1 MFVRV
6 RDIVRMTMLLLV
18 GLVLSGFIPLLGSPV
33 LQAQGTDATITG
45 RVTDTTGT
53 AMAGVDVI
61 VRNASTGYIGRGV
74 TRADGRFLFPQL
86 PLGTDY
92 TVTVRRI
99 GYQAQVRQALALT
112 LGDRLDLAFR
122 MKPSTANLDPV
133 VITDNAGTG
142 TGARRERLGASTKV
156 SAREIEELP
165 VQNRNFTDLALL
177 APTTSGSGFNIGGA
191 RITSTDVRIDG
202 VSARNQLGGG
212 QVGRGPFTLSMAAI
226 REFEIVTNSYDVTQG
241 RQGGGS
247 ISAVTKS
254 GTNTVESSV
263 FAYHRNQNLSAT
275 EDFLGR
281 GRALREQQITQWGG
295 SIGGP
300 VIKDK
305 LHYFFAF
312 DRQDQQEPFFVL
324 DLRDP
329 QEEIQARIAKDSLA
343 RLTSILQR
351 NYGMDANQP
360 FGAYS
365 RAPVANTFFARF
377 DYRLNDKHLLTV
389 RNNFSDWNNPQ
400 SGVADQGRP
409 LLAEARNSF
418 SSMENGGL
426 VSLRSTLSPTVQN
439 DAKVAVSYAQRA
451 WEPNAVL
458 PRGEV
463 LINSRLPDG
472 TNGQVTVQFGGHRFA
487 PERNRE
493 TQYQLVNTTFMQR
506 GKQTLSF
513 GVDNSLTYLN
523 TYLSIETGGQYNFNS
538 LADLEAR
545 RPARYRRNVP
555 LLEPEPTARQW
566 VLDAAAFAQ
575 TEWHPTPSLTTTFGL
590 RYDVTSFLTAAR
602 YNPTL
607 DQALGLRTDRTP
619 TDWSNVQPRA
629 SLVWDAT
636 GNGRNLLRVGA
647 GIFTAQPHY
656 YAHVNHLLNSGM
668 EQAGIDVRGA
678 QVPSPDYLSFRR
690 DRSTIPG
697 LLPGVA
703 TATRVDL
710 ISPDFEVPSTFK
722 GNLSYQR
729 RVTNRLTAAT
739 SVFFARTWNNY
750 HYVDRNRADQPFFTL
765 DNERN
770 RPIFVPAS
778 TIDAAGNTF
787 ITNSFQTQAIG
798 RVLELVPEGSLEQK
812 TFTIELGASPYRDA
826 AVNMS
831 YTLNSTRD
839 NTSYNCCVAGTA
851 INTATAGDPR
861 NLGGLWGRSDSDF
874 RHKLVLFG
882 SLPSVFGIRVSA
894 RYVGASGS
902 PFSLVTSRDINADG
916 SPNSND
922 LAFIFDPNDTNT
934 PTAVATGMRQL
945 TENRNSI
952 VADYVRENAGRFAER
967 NALYNPWQERLD
979 LRVAKTIRTFGG
991 QAAELTIDVF
1001 NLPNL
1006 LSKDWGGVYSAGSS
1020 QNLLNVTGFDQ
1031 ATRRYRYTVNQ
1042 NAGVLRKSGNP
1053 YQIQA
1058 GLAYKF

>member
-1 MFVRV
+1 M
-6 RDIVRMTMLLLV
+6 V
-18 GLVLSGFIPLLGSPV
+18 GRLRCVLTLGAALACTLGSRSLLG
-33 LQAQGTDATITG
+33 QGTDAAIGG
-45 RVTDTTGT
+45 RVVDSTGT
-53 AMAGVDVI
+53 PLPSVEVI
-61 VRNASTGYIGRGV
+61 VRNASTGYTGRGQ

-86 PLGTDY
+86 PLGRDY
-92 TVTVRRI
+92 AVTVRRI
-99 GYQAQVRQALALT
+99 GYQAQLRDSLT
-112 LGDRLDLAFR
+112 LSLGDRLELVFR
-122 MKPSTANLDPV
+122 LLPSAANLEPV
-133 VITDNAGTG
+133 RITDEIG

-177 APTTSGSGFNIGGA
+177 APTTSGGGFNIGGA
-191 RITSTDVRIDG
+191 RATSTDVRIDG

-212 QVGRGPFTLSMAAI
+212 QVGRGPFTLSLAAI
-226 REFEIVTNSYDVTQG
+226 REFEIVTNSYDVAQG
-241 RQGGGS
+241 RQGGGA

-254 GTNTVESSV
+254 GTNTVESNAFV
-263 FAYHRNQNLSAT
+263 FHRDESLSAP

-281 GRALREQQITQWGG
+281 SRALRQQRITQWGG
-295 SIGGP
+295 SVGGP
-300 VIKDK
+300 IIKDK
-305 LHYFFAF
+305 LHYFVAF

-324 DLRDP
+324 DLRDQ
-329 QEEIQARIAKDSLA
+329 QEEIQARIARDSLT
-343 RLTSILQR
+343 RLVDVLQR
-351 NYGMDANQP
+351 RYGMDPAQA

-365 RAPVANTFFARF
+365 RAPVANTLFARL
-377 DYRLNDKHLLTV
+377 DYRLNDKHLLTI

-400 SGVADQGRP
+400 SGVNDQGRP

-418 SSMENGGL
+418 NSLENGGL
-426 VSLRSTLSPTVQN
+426 VSLRSTLSPSIQN
-439 DAKVAVSYAQRA
+439 EAKLAVSYAQRA

-472 TNGQVTVQFGGHRFA
+472 SNGQVTVQFGGHRFA

-506 GKQTLSF
+506 GRQTISF

-538 LADLEAR
+538 LADLEAGR
-545 RPARYRRNVP
+545 AARYRRNVP

-566 VLDAAAFAQ
+566 VLDAATFAQ
-575 TEWHPTPSLTTTFGL
+575 TEWQLTPRLTTTLGV

-619 TDWSNVQPRA
+619 TDWDNIQPRA

-636 GNGRNLLRVGA
+636 GDGRNLLRAGA
-647 GIFTAQPHY
+647 GVFTAQPHY
-656 YAHVNHLLNSGM
+656 YAHVNHILNSGM

-678 QVPSPDYLSFRR
+678 QVPAPDYVAFRR

-697 LLPGVA
+697 LLPGVP

-710 ISPDFEVPSTFK
+710 ISPDFEVPSTAK
-722 GNLSYQR
+722 ANLSYQR
-729 RVTNRLTAAT
+729 RIASWLTAGT
-739 SVFFARTWNNY
+739 SLFYARTWDNY
-750 HYVDRNRADQPFFTL
+750 HYVDRNRAAQPFFTL
-765 DNERN
+765 DNELN
-770 RPIFVPAS
+770 RPIYVPAS
-778 TIDAAGNTF
+778 SIDAAGNTF
-787 ITNSFQTQAIG
+787 ITNAFQTQAIG

-812 TFTIELGASPYRDA
+812 TWTVELGASPYRDA
-826 AVNMS
+826 ALNAS

-851 INTATAGDPR
+851 LNTATAGDPR
-861 NLGGLWGRSDSDF
+861 NLSSLWGRSDSDF

-882 SLPSVFGIRVSA
+882 SLPSVYGFRISA
-894 RYVGASGS
+894 RYVGSSGS

-922 LAFIFDPNDTNT
+922 LAFLFDPAAPGT
-934 PTAVATGMRQL
+934 PAAIATGMQQL
-945 TENRNSI
+945 MDNRASI
-952 VADYVRENAGRFAER
+952 VADYVRENLGRFAER
-967 NALYNPWQERLD
+967 NALYNPWQDRLD
-979 LRVAKTIRTFGG
+979 MRVAKTIRTFGG

-1006 LSKDWGGVYSAGSS
+1006 LNSDWGAIYSAGSA

>member
-1 MFVRV
+1 MWSCVRAAV
-6 RDIVRMTMLLLV
+6 TTTLLLGAMPLV
-18 GLVLSGFIPLLGSPV
+18 GRTLPIVHAGVLH
-33 LQAQGTDATITG
+33 AQGTDAVIAG
-45 RVTDTTGT
+45 RVVDVTGQ
-53 AMAGVDVI
+53 ALAGVEVL
-61 VRNASTGYIGRGV
+61 VRNAATGYTGRSL

-86 PLGTDY
+86 PLGNAY
-92 TVTVRRI
+92 AVTVRRL
-99 GYQAQVRQALALT
+99 GYQAQVRAGLNLT
-112 LGDRLDLAFR
+112 LGDRLELVFR
-122 MKPSTANLDPV
+122 LEPSTANLDPV
-133 VITDNAGTG
+133 VITDNAS

-177 APTTSGSGFNIGGA
+177 APTTSGGGFNIGGA
-191 RITSTDVRIDG
+191 RATSTDVRIDG

-226 REFEIVTNSYDVTQG
+226 REFEVVTNSYDVTQG
-241 RQGGGS
+241 RQGGGA

-254 GTNTVESSV
+254 GSNTVESSV
-263 FAYHRNQNLSAT
+263 FAFHRNEDLSAAN
-275 EDFLGR
+275 DFLGR
-281 GRALREQQITQWGG
+281 GRAQRQQQITQWGG
-295 SIGGP
+295 SVGGP
-300 VIKDK
+300 LIKDK

-324 DLRDP
+324 DLRDA
-329 QEEIQARIAKDSLA
+329 QEEVQARIARDSLT
-343 RLTSILQR
+343 RLVSILER
-351 NYGMDANQP
+351 NYGMNPAQP

-365 RAPVANTFFARF
+365 RAPVANTLFSRF
-377 DYRLNDKHLLTV
+377 DYRISDRHLLTV
-389 RNNFSDWNNPQ
+389 RNNYSDWNNPQ
-400 SGVADQGRP
+400 SGTADQGRP

-418 SSMENGGL
+418 TSMENSGL
-426 VSLRSTLSPTVQN
+426 VSLRSTMSPSLQN
-439 DAKVAVSYAQRA
+439 EAKLAVSYAQRA
-451 WEPNAVL
+451 WEPNVVL

-472 TNGQVTVQFGGHRFA
+472 SNGQVTVQFGGHRFA

-493 TQYQLVNTTFMQR
+493 VQYQLVNTTFLQR
-506 GKQTLSF
+506 GKQAISF

-538 LADLEAR
+538 LADLEAGR
-545 RPARYRRNVP
+545 AARYRRNVP

-575 TEWHPTPSLTTTFGL
+575 TEWQPTPRLTTTLGL

-619 TDWSNVQPRA
+619 TDWNNLQPRV
-629 SLVWDAT
+629 SVVWDAT
-636 GNGRNLLRVGA
+636 GDGRNLLRGGA
-647 GIFTAQPHY
+647 GVFSAQPHY
-656 YAHVNHLLNSGM
+656 YAHVNHILNSGM
-668 EQAGIDVRGA
+668 EQAGVDVRGA
-678 QVPSPDYLSFRR
+678 QVPAPDYLAFRR

-697 LLPGVA
+697 VLPGVP

-710 ISPDFEVPSTFK
+710 ISPDFEVPSTLK
-722 GNLSYQR
+722 ANLSYQR
-729 RVTNRLTAAT
+729 RLTRWLTAGS
-739 SVFFARTWNNY
+739 SVFYARTWNNY
-750 HYVDRNRADQPFFTL
+750 HYVDRNRAEQPFFTL

-778 TIDAAGNTF
+778 SIDAAGNTF
-787 ITNSFQTQAIG
+787 ITNSLQTQAIG
-798 RVLELVPEGSLEQK
+798 RVLELVPEGSLEQR
-812 TFTIELGASPYRDA
+812 TLTVEAGASPYRDA
-826 AVNMS
+826 ALNAS

-839 NTSYNCCVAGTA
+839 NSSYNCCVAGTA

-861 NLGGLWGRSDSDF
+861 DLGSLWGRSDSDF

-882 SLPSVFGIRVSA
+882 SLPSVFGIRISA
-894 RYVGASGS
+894 RYVGSSGS

-922 LAFIFDPNDTNT
+922 LAFIFDPNDAAT
-934 PTAVATGMRQL
+934 PSAIATGMRQL
-945 TENRNSI
+945 IDNPNSI
-952 VADYVRENAGRFAER
+952 VADYVRENVGRFAGR
-967 NALYNPWQERLD
+967 NAIYNPWQDRLD
-979 LRVAKTIRTFGG
+979 LRVAKTIRTFSG
-991 QAAELTIDVF
+991 QTAELTIDVF

-1006 LSKDWGGVYSAGSS
+1006 LNPDWGGIYSAGGS

>member
-1 MFVRV
+1 MFVRI
-6 RDIVRMTMLLLV
+6 RT
-18 GLVLSGFIPLLGSPV
+18 VLSAVTFLCCAPLVSSRGTILIAPR
-33 LQAQGTDATITG
+33 LQAQGTDAVIAG
-45 RVTDTTGT
+45 RVVDTSGV
-53 AMAGVDVI
+53 AMSGVEVI
-61 VRNASTGYIGRGV
+61 VRNAATGYTGRGL
-74 TRADGRFLFPQL
+74 TRADGRFVFPQL
-86 PLGTDY
+86 PLGSNY

-99 GYQAQVRQALALT
+99 GFQAQVREALTLT
-112 LGDRLDLAFR
+112 LGDRLELVFR
-122 MKPSTANLDPV
+122 LEPSTANLDPV
-133 VITDNAGTG
+133 VISDELG

-191 RITSTDVRIDG
+191 RATSTDVRIDG

-226 REFEIVTNSYDVTQG
+226 REFEIVTNSYDVSQG
-241 RQGGGS
+241 RQGGGA

-254 GTNTVESSV
+254 GTNTVESSI
-263 FAYHRNQNLSAT
+263 FAYHRNQNLSASQ
-275 EDFLGR
+275 DFLGR
-281 GRALREQQITQWGG
+281 GRSLRKQQITQWGG

-300 VIKDK
+300 IIKDK

-329 QEEIQARIAKDSLA
+329 QEEIQARIARDSLA
-343 RLTSILQR
+343 RLVDILQR
-351 NYGMDANQP
+351 NYGMDPAQP

-377 DYRLNDKHLLTV
+377 DYRLSDKHLLTV
-389 RNNFSDWNNPQ
+389 RNNYSDWDNPQ
-400 SGVADQGRP
+400 SGTADQGRP

-418 SSMENGGL
+418 GSLENGGL
-426 VSLRSTLSPTVQN
+426 ISLRSALSPTVQN
-439 DAKVAVSYAQRA
+439 EAKLAVSYAQRA
-451 WEPNAVL
+451 WEPNVVL

-463 LINSRLPDG
+463 LINSTLPDG
-472 TNGQVTVQFGGHRFA
+472 TNGQLTVQFGGHRFA
-487 PERNRE
+487 PERNKE
-493 TQYQLVNTTFMQR
+493 TQYQLVNTTFLQR
-506 GKQTLSF
+506 GTQTFSF

-523 TYLSIETGGQYNFNS
+523 TFLSIETGGQYNFNS
-538 LADLEAR
+538 LADLEAGR
-545 RPARYRRNVP
+545 AARYRRNVP
-555 LLEPEPTARQW
+555 LLDPEPTARQW

-575 TEWHPTPSLTTTFGL
+575 SEWHPSVNVTATFGL
-590 RYDVTSFLTAAR
+590 RYDVTSFLTAPR

-607 DQALGLRTDRTP
+607 DQALGLRTDRAP
-619 TDWSNVQPRA
+619 TDWNNWQPRA

-636 GNGRNLLRVGA
+636 GDGRNLLRAGA
-647 GIFTAQPHY
+647 GVFTAQPHY
-656 YAHVNHLLNSGM
+656 YAHVNHILNSGV

-678 QVPSPDYLSFRR
+678 QVPAPDYNAFRR

-697 LLPGVA
+697 LLPGVP
-703 TATRVDL
+703 TTTRVDL
-710 ISPDFEVPSTFK
+710 ISPDFEVPSTAK
-722 GNLSYQR
+722 ANLSYQR
-729 RVTNRLTAAT
+729 RITNWLTAGT
-739 SVFFARTWNNY
+739 SVFYARTWNNY

-765 DNERN
+765 DNELN

-798 RVLELVPEGSLEQK
+798 RVLELVSEGSLEQK
-812 TFTIELGASPYRDA
+812 TWTMEVGASPYRDA

-851 INTATAGDPR
+851 INTATTGDPR
-861 NLGGLWGRSDSDF
+861 DLNGLWGRSDSDF
-874 RHKLVLFG
+874 RHKLVIFG
-882 SLPSVFGIRVSA
+882 SLPTLHGFRVSA

-916 SPNSND
+916 SPNPND
-922 LAFIFDPNDTNT
+922 LAFLFDPNAPGT
-934 PTAVATGMRQL
+934 PAAIATGMRQL
-945 TENRNSI
+945 IDNPNSI
-952 VADYVRENAGRFAER
+952 VARYVRDNVGRFAER

-1006 LSKDWGGVYSAGSS
+1006 FNKEWGGIYSAGSQ

>member
-1 MFVRV
+1 MWSCVRAV
-6 RDIVRMTMLLLV
+6 VTTTLLLGVMPLV
-18 GLVLSGFIPLLGSPV
+18 GRTLPIVPAGVLH
-33 LQAQGTDATITG
+33 AQGTDAVIAG
-45 RVTDTTGT
+45 RVVDSTGQ
-53 AMAGVDVI
+53 ALAGVEVL
-61 VRNASTGYIGRGV
+61 VRNAATGYTGRSL

-86 PLGTDY
+86 PLGTAY
-92 TVTVRRI
+92 TVTVRRL
-99 GYQAQVRQALALT
+99 GYQAQVRAGLNLT
-112 LGDRLDLAFR
+112 LGDRLELAFR
-122 MKPSTANLDPV
+122 LEPSTANLDPV
-133 VITDNAGTG
+133 VITDNAS

-177 APTTSGSGFNIGGA
+177 APTTSGGGFNIGGA
-191 RITSTDVRIDG
+191 RATSTDVRIDG

-226 REFEIVTNSYDVTQG
+226 REFEVVTNSYDVTQG
-241 RQGGGS
+241 RQGGGA

-254 GTNTVESSV
+254 GSNTVESSV
-263 FAYHRNQNLSAT
+263 FAFHRNENLSAAQ
-275 EDFLGR
+275 DFLGR
-281 GRALREQQITQWGG
+281 GRALRQQQITQWGG
-295 SIGGP
+295 SVGGP
-300 VIKDK
+300 LIKDK

-324 DLRDP
+324 DLRDQ
-329 QEEIQARIAKDSLA
+329 QEEIQARIARDSLT
-343 RLTSILQR
+343 RLVSILER
-351 NYGMDANQP
+351 NYGMDPAQP

-365 RAPVANTFFARF
+365 RAPVANTLFSRF
-377 DYRLNDKHLLTV
+377 DYRISDRHLLTV
-389 RNNFSDWNNPQ
+389 RNNYSDWNNPQ
-400 SGVADQGRP
+400 SGTADQGRP

-418 SSMENGGL
+418 SSMENSGL
-426 VSLRSTLSPTVQN
+426 MSLRSTLSPSLQN
-439 DAKVAVSYAQRA
+439 EAKLAVSYAQRA
-451 WEPNAVL
+451 WEPNVVV

-472 TNGQVTVQFGGHRFA
+472 SNGQVTVQFGGHRFA

-493 TQYQLVNTTFMQR
+493 VQYQLVNTTFLQR
-506 GKQTLSF
+506 GKQAISF

-538 LADLEAR
+538 LADLEAGR
-545 RPARYRRNVP
+545 AARYRRNVP

-575 TEWHPTPSLTTTFGL
+575 TEWQPTPRLTTTLGL

-619 TDWSNVQPRA
+619 TDWNNLQPRV
-629 SLVWDAT
+629 SVVWDAT
-636 GNGRNLLRVGA
+636 GDGRNLLRGGA
-647 GIFTAQPHY
+647 GVFSAQPHY
-656 YAHVNHLLNSGM
+656 YAHVNHILNSGM

-678 QVPSPDYLSFRR
+678 QVPAPDYVAFRR

-697 LLPGVA
+697 VLPGVP

-710 ISPDFEVPSTFK
+710 ISPDFEVPSTMK
-722 GNLSYQR
+722 ANLSYQR
-729 RVTNRLTAAT
+729 RLTRWLTAGS
-739 SVFFARTWNNY
+739 SVFYARTWNNY
-750 HYVDRNRADQPFFTL
+750 HYVDRNRAAQPFFTL

-778 TIDAAGNTF
+778 SIDAAGNTF
-787 ITNSFQTQAIG
+787 ITNSLQTQAIG
-798 RVLELVPEGSLEQK
+798 RVLELVPEGSLEQR
-812 TFTIELGASPYRDA
+812 TWTVEAGASPYRDA
-826 AVNMS
+826 AVNVS

-839 NTSYNCCVAGTA
+839 NSSYNCCVAGTA

-861 NLGGLWGRSDSDF
+861 DLGSLWGRSDSDF

-882 SLPSVFGIRVSA
+882 SLPSVLGIRVSA

-922 LAFIFDPNDTNT
+922 LAFIFDPNDPAT
-934 PTAVATGMRQL
+934 PAAIATGMRQL
-945 TENRNSI
+945 IDNPNSI
-952 VADYVRENAGRFAER
+952 VADYVRDNVGRFAGR
-967 NALYNPWQERLD
+967 NAIYNPWQDRLD
-979 LRVAKTIRTFGG
+979 LRVAKTFRTLRG
-991 QAAELTIDVF
+991 QSAELTIDVF

-1006 LSKDWGGVYSAGSS
+1006 LNPDWGGIYSAGGA

>member
-1 MFVRV
+1 MWSCVRAAV
-6 RDIVRMTMLLLV
+6 TTTLLLGAMPLV
-18 GLVLSGFIPLLGSPV
+18 GRTLPIVHAGVLH
-33 LQAQGTDATITG
+33 AQGTDAVIAG
-45 RVTDTTGT
+45 RVVDFTGQ
-53 AMAGVDVI
+53 ALAGVEVL
-61 VRNASTGYIGRGV
+61 VRNAATGYTGRSL

-86 PLGTDY
+86 PLGNAY
-92 TVTVRRI
+92 AVTVRRL
-99 GYQAQVRQALALT
+99 GYQAQVRAGLNLT
-112 LGDRLDLAFR
+112 LGDRLELVFR
-122 MKPSTANLDPV
+122 LEPSTANLDPV
-133 VITDNAGTG
+133 VITDNAS

-177 APTTSGSGFNIGGA
+177 APTTSGGGFNIGGA
-191 RITSTDVRIDG
+191 RATSTDVRIDG

-226 REFEIVTNSYDVTQG
+226 REFEVVTNSYDVTQG
-241 RQGGGS
+241 RQGGGA

-254 GTNTVESSV
+254 GSNTVESSV
-263 FAYHRNQNLSAT
+263 FAFHRNEDLSAAN
-275 EDFLGR
+275 DFLGR
-281 GRALREQQITQWGG
+281 GRAQRQQQITQWGG
-295 SIGGP
+295 SVGGP
-300 VIKDK
+300 LIKDK

-324 DLRDP
+324 DLRDA
-329 QEEIQARIAKDSLA
+329 QEEVQARIARDSLT
-343 RLTSILQR
+343 RLVSILER
-351 NYGMDANQP
+351 NYGMDPAQP

-365 RAPVANTFFARF
+365 RAPVANTLFSRF
-377 DYRLNDKHLLTV
+377 DYRISDRHLLTV
-389 RNNFSDWNNPQ
+389 RNNYSDWNNPQ
-400 SGVADQGRP
+400 SGTADQGRP

-418 SSMENGGL
+418 TSMENSGL
-426 VSLRSTLSPTVQN
+426 VSLRSTMSPSLQN
-439 DAKVAVSYAQRA
+439 EAKLAVSYAQRA
-451 WEPNAVL
+451 WEPNVVL

-472 TNGQVTVQFGGHRFA
+472 SNGQVTVQFGGHRFA

-493 TQYQLVNTTFMQR
+493 VQYQLVNTTFLQR
-506 GKQTLSF
+506 GKQAISF

-538 LADLEAR
+538 LADLEAGR
-545 RPARYRRNVP
+545 AARYRRNVP

-575 TEWHPTPSLTTTFGL
+575 TEWQPTPRLTTTLGL

-619 TDWSNVQPRA
+619 TDWNNLQPRV
-629 SLVWDAT
+629 SVVWDAT
-636 GNGRNLLRVGA
+636 GDGRNLLRGGA
-647 GIFTAQPHY
+647 GVFSAQPHY
-656 YAHVNHLLNSGM
+656 YAHVNHILNSGM
-668 EQAGIDVRGA
+668 EQAGVDVRGA
-678 QVPSPDYLSFRR
+678 QVPAPDYLAFRR

-697 LLPGVA
+697 VLPGVP

-710 ISPDFEVPSTFK
+710 ISPDFEVPSTLK
-722 GNLSYQR
+722 ANLSYQR
-729 RVTNRLTAAT
+729 RLTRWLTAGS
-739 SVFFARTWNNY
+739 SVFYARTWNNY
-750 HYVDRNRADQPFFTL
+750 HYVDRNRAEQPFFTL

-778 TIDAAGNTF
+778 SIDAAGNTF
-787 ITNSFQTQAIG
+787 ITNSLQTQAIG
-798 RVLELVPEGSLEQK
+798 RVLELVPEGSLEQR
-812 TFTIELGASPYRDA
+812 TWTVEAGASPYRDA
-826 AVNMS
+826 ALNAS

-839 NTSYNCCVAGTA
+839 NSSYNCCVAGTA

-861 NLGGLWGRSDSDF
+861 DLGSLWGRSDSDF

-882 SLPSVFGIRVSA
+882 SLPSVFGIRISA
-894 RYVGASGS
+894 RYVGSSGS

-922 LAFIFDPNDTNT
+922 LAFIFDPNDAAT
-934 PTAVATGMRQL
+934 PSAIATGMRQL
-945 TENRNSI
+945 IDNPNSI
-952 VADYVRENAGRFAER
+952 VADYVRENVGRFAGR
-967 NALYNPWQERLD
+967 NAIYNPWQDRLD
-979 LRVAKTIRTFGG
+979 LRVAKTIRTFSG
-991 QAAELTIDVF
+991 QTAELTIDVF

-1006 LSKDWGGVYSAGSS
+1006 LNPDWGGIYSAGGS